1 MLYIHPCAI
10 FPNAD
15 ELLNTDHHTPIAH
28 LQAGKP
34 PPEHYYATNVATVVR
49 TVLERY
55 DDLLEPD
62 ERRFGTRILQLPIM
76 AQRLYARLIGR
87 RGPLIREDSLDYAE
101 VDDLRGAVAAL
112 EDSGLVVRFPP
123 TSPEALCRLTSRVE
137 LDAVFARELKSLP
150 RSSKAERAAF
160 VLASVPAAFVL
171 WRIKRVLPWLA
182 LADLGHLDLY
192 RLLFFGDRHQ
202 DWTTFVMRD
211 LGVHRFEPVDLCR
224 ETRLFATRSILDR
237 YLELVA
243 MQDEVAALGPR
254 PEIADCADRLA
265 EILDALADPA
275 DNRML
280 ERRRSRLLNR
290 LGRNLERAEAYDWAL
305 RCYGL
310 ATLAP
315 ARERRMRILHR
326 LGDAAGVERLRHAV
340 LAEPETTLEAHFA
353 ARFARPRCRNEV
365 PVTDVQLETV
375 PETRIEQHALDLL
388 TGASGAGW
396 HLENNL
402 PMAIFGLAYWSWI
415 FAPIEGAFL
424 HPFQTGPVD
433 LFWPD
438 FFAARQGRCAAPLEE
453 PLKARLK
460 RVASAKAGTAN
471 RLFNWRRCPR
481 EVIDTFVDAIPEE
494 DLRALIE
501 IVRNDLAGKR
511 SGFPDLTL
519 VYGPGHYEFVEV
531 KGPNDQLQIHQRL
544 WIQALRDR
552 GLPVR
557 VLRFRRARH

>member
-1 MLYIHPCAI
+1 MRSSRT
-10 FPNAD
+10 AD
-15 ELLNTDHHTPIAH
+15 DLLSADHHTPIAH

-34 PPEHYYATNVATVVR
+34 PPEHYYATNLATVAR
-49 TVLERY
+49 TVLDRY

-62 ERRFGTRILQLPIM
+62 ERRFGTRILQLPTM

-87 RGPLIREDSLDYAE
+87 RGPLIREDSLAYAE
-101 VDDLRGAVAAL
+101 VDNVRRALAVL
-112 EDSGLVVRFPP
+112 EDVELVVRCPP
-123 TSPEALCRLTSRVE
+123 AAPDALVRLVKRAE
-137 LDAVFARELKSLP
+137 LDAVFARDLKPLP
-150 RSSKAERAAF
+150 WTSKADRAAF
-160 VLASVPAAFVL
+160 VLASVPPAFVR
-171 WRIKRVLPWLA
+171 WRIKRVVPWLA
-182 LADLGHLDLY
+182 LNDLGHLDLY
-192 RLLFFGDRHQ
+192 RLLFFGDRRQ
-202 DWTTFVMRD
+202 DLTTFVMRD
-211 LGVHRFEPVDLCR
+211 LGVHRYEPVALCR
-224 ETRLFATRSILDR
+224 KTRLFANRLMLDR

-243 MQDEVAALGPR
+243 SHDEVAALGPS
-254 PEIADCADRLA
+254 PDIADCADRVADL
-265 EILDALADPA
+265 LNALADAA

-310 ATLAP
+310 STLAP

-340 LAEPETTLEAHFA
+340 LADPETTLEAHFA
-353 ARFARPRCRNEV
+353 NRFARPRCRNEV
-365 PVTDVQLETV
+365 PVTDVELEAAPNTG
-375 PETRIEQHALDLL
+375 IEQHALAFL
-388 TGASGAGW
+388 TSASGAGW

-438 FFAARQGRCAAPLEE
+438 FFAAREGRCRAPFDE
-453 PLKARLK
+453 PLKAGLK
-460 RVASAKAGTAN
+460 RVAAAKAGTAN
-471 RLFNWRRCPR
+471 RLFSWHRCPR
-481 EVIDTFVDAIPEE
+481 EVVDTIVDAIPEA
-494 DLRALIE
+494 DLRALID

-511 SGFPDLTL
+511 SGFPDLTV
-519 VYGPGHYEFVEV
+519 VYGPGRYEFVEV

-557 VLRFRRARH
+557 VLRFRRARR